1 MQTPEHMVVSLATK
15 EIEDFLNE
23 KAAEWDPLMA
33 SPYQIGSGYGSR
45 IEVLLILRKRPVVDG
60 NGNSAQHRRPMM
72 PVIPAKNKALDKRRD
87 SASER

>member
-45 IEVLLILRKRPVVDG
+45 IEVLLILRKRPAAEG
-60 NGNSAQHRRPMM
+60 NGTQHRRPMI
-72 PVIPAKNKALDKRRD
+72 PVIPAQKKALDKRHD

>member
-23 KAAEWDPLMA
+23 KATEWDLLIA

-45 IEVLLILRKRPVVDG
+45 IEVLLILRKRPAAKG
-60 NGNSAQHRRPMM
+60 NGNGAQHRRPLM

>member
-23 KAAEWDPLMA
+23 KATEWDPLIA

-45 IEVLLILRKRPVVDG
+45 IEVLLILRKRPAAEG
-60 NGNSAQHRRPMM
+60 NGTQHRRPMI
-72 PVIPAKNKALDKRRD
+72 PVIPAQKKALDKRHD